1 MFISENT
8 TRQDLIE
15 AVYASFDAI
24 GFFADRD
31 IDPEF
36 ADTETIRKTL
46 IEFIESGD
54 ECAGC

>member
-1 MFISENT
+1 MFINET
-8 TRQDLIE
+8 TSRQDLIE
-15 AVYASFDAI
+15 AVYASFDVL

-54 ECAGC
+54 ECAAC